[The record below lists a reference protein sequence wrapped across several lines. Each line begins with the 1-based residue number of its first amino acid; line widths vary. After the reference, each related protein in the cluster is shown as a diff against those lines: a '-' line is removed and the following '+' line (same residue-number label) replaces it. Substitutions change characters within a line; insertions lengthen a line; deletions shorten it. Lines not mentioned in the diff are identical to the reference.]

1 MDRQEFDRLAGDG
14 KIASAEFIKKDG
26 SLRKMVFRTQ
36 VTKGVT
42 GEGMKYNPS
51 DYGLRTVFDMQK
63 QEFRHINLNTIRK
76 LTAHRKQWTIFY
88 PEDITEPHA
97 TIPSITEPTTVLT
110 GERY

>member
-1 MDRQEFDRLAGDG
+1 MAITRKAFDEIAGDG

-63 QEFRHINLNTIRK
+63 RAFRMINLETI
-76 LTAHRKQWTIFY
+76 I
-88 PEDITEPHA
+88 
-97 TIPSITEPTTVLT
+97 SIRAK
-110 GERY
+110 GELHVV